1 MGWAGLGLEGGN
13 VSASGHVVVST
24 IAAYARNLN
33 GMLIDLNHIGLMGI
47 SLAVNAGARGVKR
60 TEGCDWSIHLQ
71 SGEEAVATL
80 ARAIIASVNRR
91 VRIQP
96 SGNRRAMATMP
107 VMGLMVQSDSI
118 RQLAKIHSRSPR
130 SQSLRTTRQASSDLK
145 EKSRPRLVKSRVVN
159 SD

>member
-1 MGWAGLGLEGGN
+1 
-13 VSASGHVVVST
+13 
-24 IAAYARNLN
+24 
-33 GMLIDLNHIGLMGI
+33 MGI

-60 TEGCDWSIHLQ
+60 TEGRDRSIHLQ

-80 ARAIIASVNRR
+80 AGAIVARVNRR
-91 VRIQP
+91 VRILP

-107 VMGLMVQSDSI
+107 MMGLMMQSNSI

-130 SQSLRTTRQASSDLK
+130 SQSLRTTRQASSDLR
-145 EKSRPRLVKSRVVN
+145 EKSRPRLAKSRVVN